1 MRLMNLKNEELL
13 IDENTN
19 EPIKLIYYP
28 KEEKTNSLKIRIKKG
43 IKASIIEVFAGND
56 LNEKFTRELIVEDN
70 GNLEYMKYQNIG
82 ENSNIELEYNI
93 DLKNDAKIKM
103 TNIELGK
110 GKNINQFNTKLNSIN
125 SNLNIYGLVKIANTT
140 NSKSIFKTFHNNQ
153 NCFSDIKYKHILDD
167 SSKATFEALSVV
179 NEEALNSK
187 VLQNS
192 NTILLSDDAVI
203 FAQPHLEINIDELEA
218 AHGATTGSLNKEQLL
233 YLESRGIENKKAK
246 QMLLKAFENE
256 VYDNIED
263 IKIKEFL
270 QELEGERNV

>member
-13 IDENTN
+13 IDESTN

-28 KEEKTNSLKIRIKKG
+28 KEEKTNSLKIRVKEG
-43 IKASIIEVFAGND
+43 VNASIIEVFAGND
-56 LNEKFTRELIVEDN
+56 LNETFTRELIVEDN
-70 GNLEYMKYQNIG
+70 ANLEYMKYQNIG
-82 ENSNIELEYNI
+82 NNSNIELQYNI
-93 DLKNDAKIKM
+93 DLKDNANIKM
-103 TNIELGK
+103 TNFELGK
-110 GKNINQFNTKLNSIN
+110 GKNINQFNTEFDSIN
-125 SNLNIYGLVKIANTT
+125 SNLNIYGLVKIDENT
-140 NSKSIFKTFHNNQ
+140 NSKSVFKTSHNNQ
-153 NCFSDIKYKHILDD
+153 NCFSDIKYKHILDE

-179 NEEALNSK
+179 NEKALNSR

-218 AHGATTGSLNKEQLL
+218 SHGATTGSLNKEQLL
-233 YLESRGIENKKAK
+233 YLESRGIESKKAK

-256 VYDNIED
+256 IYDNIED

-270 QELEGERNV
+270 QELEGEKNV

>member
-13 IDENTN
+13 IDESTN

-28 KEEKTNSLKIRIKKG
+28 KEEKTNSLKIRVKEG

-56 LNEKFTRELIVEDN
+56 LNETFTRELIVEDN
-70 GNLEYMKYQNIG
+70 ANLEYMKYQNIG
-82 ENSNIELEYNI
+82 ENSNIQLQYNI
-93 DLKNDAKIKM
+93 DLKDNANIKM
-103 TNIELGK
+103 TNFEFGK
-110 GKNINQFNTKLNSIN
+110 GKNTNQFNTEFNNID
-125 SNLNIYGLVKIANTT
+125 SNLNIYGLVKIDENT
-140 NSKSIFKTFHNNQ
+140 NSKSVFKTSHNNQ

-179 NEEALNSK
+179 NEKALNSK

-233 YLESRGIENKKAK
+233 YLESRGIESKKAK

-256 VYDNIED
+256 IYDNIED

-270 QELEGERNV
+270 QELEGEENV